1 MNNIVKGFLIFSF
14 VLILGFSLAL
24 IHYANSYVFSNNKV
38 YQSTIDINE
47 TRDKID
53 SMSEEE
59 IEETIKKIESEL
71 NHLKS
76 DGQKVDI

>member
-1 MNNIVKGFLIFSF
+1 MRMLHWIRL
-14 VLILGFSLAL
+14 
-24 IHYANSYVFSNNKV
+24 
-38 YQSTIDINE
+38 TIDINE
-47 TRDKID
+47 IRDKID